1 MMGGSSVVRPV
12 SGRLIAL
19 AMTSPPARGYRRI
32 YENAAVMPRRGALNR
47 LGRAVEA
54 RRHRGIYDTVVGD
67 L

>member
-1 MMGGSSVVRPV
+1 MMGGSSVAHPV
-12 SGRLIAL
+12 AGRLIAL
-19 AMTSPPARGYRRI
+19 AMTSPPTRGYRRI

-54 RRHRGIYDTVVGD
+54 RRHRGNYDTVAGE